1 MIQDLIKE
9 HAGDIANLLGSKY
22 GLDSKQAA
30 TTASTVTNTVGSFF
44 TDQLAS
50 GKLDL
55 SHVADLFNS
64 GTSNQ
69 GNAIFS
75 QLSSMVTNALSANPG
90 LTKDI
95 ISKISTSGLDD
106 ILKMLQGG
114 KLGNIDIGTITQIA
128 GALSGK
134 GGGISDLLGNLGGLF
149 GKK

>member
-9 HAGDIANLLGSKY
+9 HTGDIANLLGKNY
-22 GLDSKQAA
+22 GLESKQASSA
-30 TTASTVTNTVGSFF
+30 ASTITDTVGGFF
-44 TDQLAS
+44 TDQLNS

-55 SHVADLFNS
+55 SQVADLFNKN
-64 GTSNQ
+64 TLNQ

-75 QLSSMVTNALSANPG
+75 QLSSLVSSSLSANQG
-90 LTKDI
+90 LSKDI
-95 ISKISTSGLDD
+95 VSKISSGGLND
-106 ILKMLQGG
+106 ILGLLQGG

-134 GGGISDLLGNLGGLF
+134 GGISGMLGGLSGLF